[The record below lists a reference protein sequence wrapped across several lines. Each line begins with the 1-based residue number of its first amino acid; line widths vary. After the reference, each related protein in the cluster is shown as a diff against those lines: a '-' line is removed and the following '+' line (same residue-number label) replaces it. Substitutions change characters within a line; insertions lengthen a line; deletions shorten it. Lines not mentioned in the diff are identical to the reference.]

1 MSIRRMLPLFVS
13 VLILSF
19 AGILQAQNQ
28 GSLTGQVT
36 DPNGKSVTG
45 ANVHLLDL
53 SASGLASRDAVTDSN
68 GDYSF
73 AQVRPGLYSLKVE
86 ATGFKLFVQ
95 EKVEILVSTPSTL
108 NVALQL
114 GAVTEQV
121 VVTAESAP
129 AINATDATV
138 GVAFSEKEVK
148 ALPFYARNIVGLLT
162 LQPGVVFTGA
172 SDLDRLSEGTMS
184 ALDPRDGTVNGVRGN
199 QLNITLDGGDANDWQ
214 NHEAFTSAVPITLDS
229 VQEFHVT
236 TGNPNSTDGVASGPQ
251 IALVTKSGTNEFH
264 GNLRWY
270 YRTAGPTANS
280 FFSNLNGIGRPR
292 LVRNIPG
299 ASLGGPAWK
308 NRIFFFTDFEDRQ
321 DRSQVLA
328 GPRQVPSAALRD
340 GVLIYQCTTASA
352 CPGGTVQG
360 LTPGA
365 AGSHTVPAGDFGLT
379 PAQIATIDPGWVD
392 PSSVL
397 HKGINNSML
406 TYMNLFPAGNSP
418 GQSNDNGLVFNALSF
433 NAPDVISNNIYTA
446 RMDVNITK
454 DGHHTAYVRGSM
466 AGIAD
471 DLTPPQFPG
480 QPVAS
485 ILLNNSRGITSG
497 YAAQLTPNF
506 VNNFHYTFSRLGEA
520 ESGSTAPRLNIRFF
534 DDNTAFNRGFNRQ
547 VPTHEVKDDI
557 SWVRGKH
564 TFQFGG
570 AMTFIRNN
578 RVDNSIS
585 FPLFQANPGNCNDCG
600 SLQGNMA
607 SLLGL
612 TPGQLPTQANF
623 FNAGFLML
631 TGSIN
636 SGTATFFANPHTGA
650 ILPAGSPENRSF
662 AQDIYNGYFQDSW
675 RIRPTLNITLGAR
688 YEYQS
693 PPWETNGFQVAP
705 TTDVYQWLL
714 TREADAAAG
723 IGSNASPQLSW
734 APAGKANNGARSWY
748 NPNYNNVSPHIA
760 FAWSPGYN
768 DGILAHVFGGS
779 GKSSIRGG
787 FGIYYDQVGMSL
799 AVDSDQNGSPGTA
812 TQLSNSTTSL
822 GLTTAPRFSGTCNDS
837 GCTGLPALSNYFP
850 VPSSATF
857 PFLPSTGSSNHD
869 FTVDPHLRTPYI
881 MSFSLDWQR
890 DIGKGVV
897 LDVGYVGTLGR
908 RLLTKADFA
917 EAMPLTDPAS
927 KLTIYQAYQQI
938 IALAGSGKGFSV
950 VSNPNIG
957 PGNFAQLQTIQNIPF
972 FNHMMPNMPSSLAS
986 LVDDLNGFGI
996 NPGITHAQAL
1006 SLTPTQAFYS
1016 FAFMDLQASLGSPS
1030 WSCALFALDTGPTSS
1045 GLPIVSPW
1053 NSTLDPTGTG
1063 NVLFTPQFNGLAGW
1077 ANFGSS
1083 NYHSLQVGVRKNRG
1097 NISFAANYVF
1107 SKSIDNAST
1116 GENIDLIPDS
1126 NGPTDSFRGLI
1137 YTPWDLRQNRA
1148 VSDFNLRHNFNA
1160 SFVYLLPLGR
1170 GQRFFSGVGRL
1181 TNEFVSGWE
1190 ISGLV
1195 RWRSGFPVSPSE
1207 GFNFPT
1213 DFFLTGPGQV
1223 VAPISSHITRTGPL
1237 VNNIP
1242 NLFADPQTAL
1252 LSIGPV
1258 LPGFTG
1264 SRNIITGPA
1273 YAGVDMDLHKSFL
1286 MPWSERQRLQLRV
1299 SVYNMF
1305 NSVNFGDGLLSLDPT
1320 APNTFGQFANTI
1332 GNNQGGGRQMEFG
1345 VRYEF

>member
-36 DPNGKSVTG
+36 DPNGKSVSG

-53 SASGLASRDAVTDSN
+53 SASGLASRDAITDSN

-73 AQVRPGLYSLKVE
+73 AQIRPGLYSLKVE

-95 EKVEILVSTPSTL
+95 ERVEILVSTPSTL

-129 AINATDATV
+129 TINATDATV
-138 GVAFSEKEVK
+138 GVAFSEHEVK
-148 ALPFYARNIVGLLT
+148 ALPFYARNVVGLLT

-184 ALDPRDGTVNGVRGN
+184 ALDQRDGTVNGVRGN
-199 QLNITLDGGDANDWQ
+199 QMNITLDGGDANDWQ
-214 NHEAFTSAVPITLDS
+214 NHEAFTSAIPITLDS
-229 VQEFHVT
+229 VQEFRVT
-236 TGNPNSTDGVASGPQ
+236 TGNSNSTDGVASGPQ

-264 GNLRWY
+264 GNVRWY
-270 YRTAGPTANS
+270 YRTSGTSANS
-280 FFSNLNGIGRPR
+280 YFSNLNQIGRPR

-299 ASLGGPAWK
+299 ASLGGPIWK
-308 NRIFFFTDFEDRQ
+308 DRIFFFTDFEDRQ

-340 GVLIYQCTTASA
+340 GALIYQCTTASS
-352 CPGGTVQG
+352 CPATTVQG
-360 LTPGA
+360 KSGTNW
-365 AGSHTVPAGDFGLT
+365 TVPAGDFGLT
-379 PAQIATIDPGWVD
+379 PAQITQIDPGG
-392 PSSVL
+392 L
-397 HKGINNSML
+397 GINSKML
-406 TYMNLFPAGNSP
+406 TYMGLFPMGNSP
-418 GQSNDNGLVFNALSF
+418 GQSNDGGLSF
-433 NAPDVISNNIYTA
+433 NAFSFNSPNTISNNIYTA
-446 RMDVNITK
+446 RMDFNITK
-454 DGHHTAYVRGSM
+454 DGRHSAYVRASM

-471 DLTPPQFPG
+471 DLLPPQFPG
-480 QPVAS
+480 QPIAS

-497 YAAQLTPNF
+497 YTAQLTPNF
-506 VNNFHYTFSRLGEA
+506 VNNFHYTFTRLGEA
-520 ESGSTAPRLNIRFF
+520 ESGSTAPSLNIRFF

-564 TFQFGG
+564 TFLFGAG
-570 AMTFIRNN
+570 LTFVRNN

-585 FPLFQANPGNCNDCG
+585 FPSFQANPGNCNDCG
-600 SLQGNMA
+600 TLQGNLGPNPVTMLPDA
-607 SLLGL
+607 THLGL
-612 TPGQLPTQANF
+612 SPGQLPSQSNF
-623 FNAGFLML
+623 FNAAYLML
-631 TGSIN
+631 TGSLN
-636 SGTATFFANPHTGA
+636 AASATFFANPHTGA
-650 ILPAGSPENRSF
+650 FLPAGSPEARTF
-662 AQDIYNGYFQDSW
+662 AQNIYSGYFQDSW
-675 RIRPTLNITLGAR
+675 KVRPTLNITLGAR

-714 TREADAAAG
+714 TREADAANG
-723 IGSNASPQLSW
+723 IGSNSSPLLSW
-734 APAGKANNGARSWY
+734 APAGKANGARSWY
-748 NPNYNNVSPHIA
+748 SPNYNNVSPHVA

-768 DGILAHVFGGS
+768 DGILKHIFGGS

-787 FGIYYDQVGMSL
+787 FGVYYDQIGMSL

-812 TQLSNSTTSL
+812 TKLTNSTTSL
-822 GLTTAPRFSGTCNDS
+822 GLKTAPRFDGTCDVT
-837 GCTGLPALSNYFP
+837 GCTSLPSLTTYFP
-850 VPSSATF
+850 APTSASFPATPSLGSA
-857 PFLPSTGSSNHD
+857 NQD
-869 FTVDPHLRTPYI
+869 FVVDPHLRTPYI

-890 DIGKGVV
+890 ELGKGVV

-917 EAMPLTDPAS
+917 ESMPLTDPAS
-927 KLTIYQAYQQI
+927 KLTIYQAYQKI
-938 IALAGSGKGFSV
+938 IAVAGAGKGFSV
-950 VSNPNIG
+950 VSNPNID
-957 PGNFAQLQTIQNIPF
+957 PANFAQLQTIQNIQF
-972 FNHMMPNMPSSLAS
+972 FNNMMPNMPSSLAS
-986 LVDDLNGFGI
+986 FIDVLNNKF
-996 NPGITHAQAL
+996 NFDPGISHAQAAA
-1006 SLTPTQAFYS
+1006 LTPTQAFYS
-1016 FAFMDLQASLGSPS
+1016 FAFLDLQTSLGSPS
-1030 WSCALFALDTGPTSS
+1030 WSCALFALDTGPTSKS
-1045 GLPIVSPW
+1045 IPILSPW
-1053 NSTLDPTGTG
+1053 NSTLDPTATG

-1083 NYHSLQVGVRKNRG
+1083 NYHSLQVGVRRNRG
-1097 NISFAANYVF
+1097 NFTFAANYVF

-1116 GENIDLIPDS
+1116 GENVDLIPDS
-1126 NGPTDSFRGLI
+1126 NGPTDAFRGLI

-1160 SFVYLLPLGR
+1160 SFGYQLPFGR
-1170 GQRFFSGVGRL
+1170 GQRLFSGVGRL

-1223 VAPISSHITRTGPL
+1223 VAPISSHITRTGTL

-1252 LSIGPV
+1252 VSIGPV

-1264 SRNIITGPA
+1264 SRNVITGPA
-1273 YAGVDMDLHKSFL
+1273 YAGVDMDLHKSFA
-1286 MPWSERQRLQLRV
+1286 MPWSEKQRLQLRV

-1345 VRYEF
+1345 VRFQF